1 MEQLIQKHKFHW
13 SQRTFAVSVILG
25 FCLLVVSLVV
35 NYNASV
41 YATANASN
49 AVTDIILDRLPVWNV
64 DFVFIDGALFF
75 ILFMAS
81 LLAYKPQ
88 YIPFVLKSTALFI
101 IIRSVFI
108 MLTHIG
114 PVSQASPLIIN
125 NFNRFFIFGGDLFF
139 SGHTGLPYLMALIF
153 WDRKILRNIF
163 LSVSVLAATTVLL
176 GHLHYSIDVFAAFFI
191 TYAIFHI
198 AERLFYRDYEYS
210 LQA

>member
-1 MEQLIQKHKFHW
+1 MIQKHKFHW
-13 SQRTFAVSVILG
+13 SQRAFAISVVLG
-25 FCLLVVSLVV
+25 LLFLTISLII
-35 NYNASV
+35 NYNAGV

-49 AVTDIILDRLPVWNV
+49 AVTDILLDRLPVWDV

-75 ILFMAS
+75 ILFMAT

-88 YIPFVLKSTALFI
+88 YIPFVLKSAALFI
-101 IIRSVFI
+101 IIRSVFV

-114 PVSQASPLIIN
+114 PVTQTSPLIIN
-125 NFNRFFIFGGDLFF
+125 NINKFFIFGGDLFF

-153 WDRKILRNIF
+153 WDQKILRGIF
-163 LSVSVLAATTVLL
+163 IFISIFAAATVLL

-198 AERLFYRDYEYS
+198 AERLFRRDYEYV
-210 LQA
+210 LKA